1 MVHVVYRNLKLFST
15 CLDVDPTKSQPS
27 SAQPSPA
34 PQPSLTTQAVPPSP
48 AAHVALQPQATTV
61 EATSTPGL
69 QSGILSKPGTP
80 LSGTSLPG
88 TPLSGTPRNPLSL
101 DGGATP
107 RSSAPESLIPS
118 SNTAATTSKYI
129 PL

>member
-1 MVHVVYRNLKLFST
+1 MVHVYHNIKLFST
-15 CLDVDPTKSQPS
+15 CLDADPTKSQPS

-80 LSGTSLPG
+80 LPG
-88 TPLSGTPRNPLSL
+88 TPLSL
-101 DGGATP
+101 DGGAMP
-107 RSSAPESLIPS
+107 RSSAAESLIPS
-118 SNTAATTSKYI
+118 SNTTATTSKYI
-129 PL
+129 PW